1 MCYNIRMSDDI
12 ADMNSSVIALSKLYD
27 LDDQRL
33 AQISVK
39 GDLIVNPTSSRIMTR
54 SRTRQQPDQFTSVSA
69 TLKILKVLIEELQAA
84 GAGGRSQ
91 EQEVIELLEEAQDDD
106 DEWEDDPDTLDLASP
121 SAKEGWTRLQARV
134 IKRLEI
140 ANKDLAL
147 MRLVENDRKRDDET
161 QAYLTEFFQNAA
173 RKPSFP
179 HYFSQLTQEEQMKL
193 RAFVRLDVA

>member
-1 MCYNIRMSDDI
+1 
-12 ADMNSSVIALSKLYD
+12 MNSSVIALSKLYD
-27 LDDQRL
+27 LDNQRL

-91 EQEVIELLEEAQDDD
+91 EQEAIELLEEAQDDD

-121 SAKEGWTRLQARV
+121 SAKEGWTGLQARA

-140 ANKDLAL
+140 ANKNLTAL

-173 RKPSFP
+173 RKPNFP
-179 HYFSQLTQEEQMKL
+179 LYFSQLTQEEQMKL
-193 RAFVRLDVA
+193 RAFVQLDVA